1 MTDRWMNRLSE
12 YLDGE
17 LAEAERRE
25 MEQHLFGCAS
35 CATALEDLRN
45 VVERAR
51 RLPPLPPEQDL
62 WPAIAERIGVAP
74 HNTRSSSTPDE
85 KSGSSR
91 QLPTGVVD
99 LGARRS
105 ARGRGLSF
113 SLPQLAAASLV
124 LSLIS
129 GGTVYL
135 LWRGADTG
143 PAPIAVAPQAAPQ
156 AGVGPGSPGG
166 TPAGG
171 ALPAGF
177 AERQYDAAVLD
188 LQRGLEQGR
197 SRLSP
202 ETVRVLER
210 NLKTIDT
217 AISEARS
224 ALAADPGNVYLNDHL
239 ARTMRKKLGLLRQ
252 ANAIAAAT

>member
-1 MTDRWMNRLSE
+1 MTDRWMDRLSE

-17 LAEAERRE
+17 LAEVERRE

-35 CATALEDLRN
+35 CATALEELRN
-45 VVERAR
+45 VLERAR
-51 RLPPLPPEQDL
+51 RLPPLPPERDL
-62 WPAIAERIGVAP
+62 WPAIAERIGAAP
-74 HNTRSSSTPDE
+74 HTRSSSTPDE

-91 QLPTGVVD
+91 ALPAGVVD

-105 ARGRGLSF
+105 ARWRGLSF

-129 GGTVYL
+129 GGAVYL
-135 LWRGADTG
+135 LWRAVDTG

-171 ALPAGF
+171 TLPAGF

-188 LQRGLEQGR
+188 LQRALEQGR

-224 ALAADPGNVYLNDHL
+224 ALASDPGNVYLNDHL
-239 ARTMRKKLGLLRQ
+239 ARTMRKKLDLLRQ

>member
-1 MTDRWMNRLSE
+1 MTDRWMDRLSE

-17 LAEAERRE
+17 LAEPERRE

-35 CATALEDLRN
+35 CATALEELRN

-51 RLPPLPPEQDL
+51 RLPSLRPERDL
-62 WPAIAERIGVAP
+62 WPAIAERIGAAP
-74 HNTRSSSTPDE
+74 DVRASSTPDE
-85 KSGSSR
+85 TPGGSR
-91 QLPTGVVD
+91 PLPAGVLD

-105 ARGRGLSF
+105 ARWRGLSF
-113 SLPQLAAASLV
+113 SLPQLAAACLV
-124 LSLIS
+124 LSLIT

-135 LWRGADTG
+135 LRKGADTG
-143 PAPIAVAPQAAPQ
+143 PAPVAVAPGASPR
-156 AGVGPGSPGG
+156 AGVGASPGG

-171 ALPAGF
+171 ALPAAF

-188 LQRGLEQGR
+188 LQRALEQGR
-197 SRLSP
+197 GRLSP
-202 ETVRVLER
+202 ETVAVLER
-210 NLKTIDT
+210 NLKTIDA

-239 ARTMRKKLGLLRQ
+239 ARTMRKKLDLLRQ

>member
-1 MTDRWMNRLSE
+1 MTDRWMDRLSE

-17 LAEAERRE
+17 LTEPERRE

-35 CATALEDLRN
+35 CASALEELRN

-51 RLPPLPPEQDL
+51 RLPPRPPEQDL
-62 WPAIAERIGVAP
+62 WPAIAERIGAAP
-74 HNTRSSSTPDE
+74 EARSSSTPH
-85 KSGSSR
+85 GSRS
-91 QLPTGVVD
+91 LTADVVD

-105 ARGRGLSF
+105 ARWRGASF

-129 GGTVYL
+129 GGAVYL
-135 LWRGADTG
+135 LRKGDETG
-143 PAPIAVAPQAAPQ
+143 TAPIAIAPQAAPQ
-156 AGVGPGSPGG
+156 PGVGPGSPGG
-166 TPAGG
+166 TPTGA

-188 LQRGLEQGR
+188 LQRALEQGR
-197 SRLSP
+197 GRLSP

-239 ARTMRKKLGLLRQ
+239 ARTMRKKLDLLRQ